1 MDEAGSR
8 VHITNMD
15 VPDKIISLEKKLEEV
30 REKKNSVV
38 KNQKYEEAA
47 RLRDDEKRI
56 EKELLTE
63 QEEWDDELKK
73 KREIVDEEN
82 LSLIHI

>member
-1 MDEAGSR
+1 MW
-8 VHITNMD
+8 I
-15 VPDKIISLEKKLEEV
+15 
-30 REKKNSVV
+30 

-63 QEEWDDELKK
+63 QEEWDNELKK
-73 KREIVDEEN
+73 KREIVD
-82 LSLIHI
+82 L

>member
-1 MDEAGSR
+1 M
-8 VHITNMD
+8 
-15 VPDKIISLEKKLEEV
+15 EEV

-63 QEEWDDELKK
+63 QEEWDNELKK

-82 LSLIHI
+82 IIEAVSYTHLTLPTRDDV

>member
-15 VPDKIISLEKKLEEV
+15 VPQEIVDLENKLESV
-30 REKKNSVV
+30 RNKKNTVV

-47 RLRDDEKRI
+47 RLRDDEKKI
-56 EKELLTE
+56 EKNYLIN
-63 QEEWDDELKK
+63 KK
-73 KREIVDEEN
+73 CGMMN
-82 LSLIHI
+82 